1 METRNFTEKE
11 LNDKTRLKLG
21 LGVVHTESDLF
32 LCGKDLVKCFRY
44 PTKKLMDRKIYTL
57 RCLDDAREEIEEKI
71 PELVLPNEYASLNNE
86 VVGFVMDYINGP
98 TLKELITNDNVSFEK
113 KRDALVKVGE
123 LLERLKEVRK
133 SSSDLKGFYVNDLHD
148 CNLIV
153 TKDGNLRVVDIDSC
167 KIDGNGRMV
176 SLYLLQPY
184 YSKMYSLDKYRSR
197 PGVILPNSE
206 SDIYCYVM
214 MILKFLTGKNFTSDK
229 EDIFNRS
236 LDKMR
241 SNGLP
246 IELYEAFRRVYQEE
260 PNINPYKELKKIN
273 SRFSLK

>member
-1 METRNFTEKE
+1 M
-11 LNDKTRLKLG
+11 
-21 LGVVHTESDLF
+21 
-32 LCGKDLVKCFRY
+32 
-44 PTKKLMDRKIYTL
+44 
-57 RCLDDAREEIEEKI
+57 
-71 PELVLPNEYASLNNE
+71 
-86 VVGFVMDYINGP
+86 
-98 TLKELITNDNVSFEK
+98 VSF
-113 KRDALVKVGE
+113 
-123 LLERLKEVRK
+123 
-133 SSSDLKGFYVNDLHD
+133 
-148 CNLIV
+148 
-153 TKDGNLRVVDIDSC
+153 
-167 KIDGNGRMV
+167 
-176 SLYLLQPY
+176 YLLQQY

-229 EDIFNRS
+229 ETVFNRS

-273 SRFSLK
+273 SKFSLK